1 MSESG
6 TNDLRST
13 ASNRILVV
21 DDEEIVLSALR
32 DTLRRQNYE
41 VVATTQ
47 PATALEELRKN
58 PFAVVI
64 ADQRMPFISG
74 LELLDQAKAN
84 PARRHAHPHRGGGEP
99 GHRH

>member
-41 VVATTQ
+41 VFATT
-47 PATALEELRKN
+47 
-58 PFAVVI
+58 
-64 ADQRMPFISG
+64 
-74 LELLDQAKAN
+74 
-84 PARRHAHPHRGGGEP
+84 
-99 GHRH
+99 